1 MIWGTSSKLL
11 VTIKST
17 LYQAINVKYA
27 IFNKYEFIF
36 LPEIRHYD
44 SFRLRYA
51 IFVFFVLG
59 ALYLEAK
66 AYVHT
71 QIS

>member
-1 MIWGTSSKLL
+1 MIGGTSSKLL

-44 SFRLRYA
+44 SFQLRYA
-51 IFVFFVLG
+51 ISVSLFWG
-59 ALYLEAK
+59 PY
-66 AYVHT
+66 
-71 QIS
+71 I